1 MSQTVEDNAGISNLE
16 LDDKTLLVE
25 ETSSGEGR
33 GQMSLDR
40 HPKATRPAKNPKL
53 AKNDED
59 FEPCTFFLYGTL
71 MDPAVLMVVA
81 FLQEQPDGRRS

>member
-1 MSQTVEDNAGISNLE
+1 
-16 LDDKTLLVE
+16 
-25 ETSSGEGR
+25 
-33 GQMSLDR
+33 MSLDR

-81 FLQEQPDGRRS
+81 FLQELPALRDAYIDGYRLKMWNGIYPTLLPTDGTG